1 MSVDT
6 QKLLMEIS
14 GNRLI
19 TKVKDNGIGFDPE
32 TISEDRLG
40 MKIMRERA
48 ESLGG
53 KLEIISA
60 PALGSLIEIELP
72 VVI

>member
-1 MSVDT
+1 
-6 QKLLMEIS
+6 MELAS
-14 GNRLI
+14 NRLM

-32 TISEDRLG
+32 SISEKRFG
-40 MKIMRERA
+40 IKIMRERA

-53 KLEIISA
+53 NVRIIST
-60 PALGSLIEIELP
+60 PALGSLIEIDLP